1 MAPLFHMHRER
12 VFSPFPSFSDASR
25 RHDGTQP
32 AGAHAWCCDT
42 MWHQV
47 VWRKPFKT
55 SFKMLAKAYK
65 LPGAEGSGQ
74 CFHLQV
80 ASVTGCNSI
89 GTCMGLMH
97 GCR

>member
-47 VWRKPFKT
+47 FWRKPFKT
-55 SFKMLAKAYK
+55 SFKILAKAYK
-65 LPGAEGSGQ
+65 LPGEVGSG
-74 CFHLQV
+74 
-80 ASVTGCNSI
+80 
-89 GTCMGLMH
+89 
-97 GCR
+97 